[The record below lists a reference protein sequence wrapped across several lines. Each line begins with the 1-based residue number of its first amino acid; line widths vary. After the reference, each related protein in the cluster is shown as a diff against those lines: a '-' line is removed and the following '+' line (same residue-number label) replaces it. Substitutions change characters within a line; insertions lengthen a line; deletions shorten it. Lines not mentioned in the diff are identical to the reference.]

1 MKIQNRASHVLNI
14 RLFAFVGKKWRDYYL
29 DYQKLKKILKD
40 EAKTKGA
47 PKGKSKDKKDKKG
60 SKHGGKEGSKDDAG
74 NDGRRAISESVA
86 TVNTA
91 DASPSANEKS
101 VLLGQPSKPQSAPP
115 DNTPTAAS
123 AVDEEEGSMAKSKS
137 WLNLFSVS
145 SISPEG
151 GKAADV
157 TLDPVVQRVRM
168 ACSCFTHSVE
178 VLFCAEV
185 CRCAPSSYG

>member
-1 MKIQNRASHVLNI
+1 MYLINI
-14 RLFAFVGKKWRDYYL
+14 RLSAFVGKKWRDYYL

-40 EAKTKGA
+40 EAKTKSA
-47 PKGKSKDKKDKKG
+47 LKGKSKDKKDKKDKKG

-101 VLLGQPSKPQSAPP
+101 VLLGQPSRPQSAPP
-115 DNTPTAAS
+115 DSTTTAANTS
-123 AVDEEEGSMAKSKS
+123 AVDEEEGSMTKSKS

-151 GKAADV
+151 ADV
-157 TLDPVVQRVRM
+157 TLDPVVQRVRIT
-168 ACSCFTHSVE
+168 CSCFTHSVE
-178 VLFCAEV
+178 VLFCA
-185 CRCAPSSYG
+185 